1 MIKNVM
7 LIDDN
12 KIDLFINQRI
22 IEKYNSEINTRVF
35 TSAISAISFLKILE
49 LNVGIKSLTV
59 PDVILVDINM
69 PEMDG
74 FTFFKEFKQ
83 LRLLEKY
90 AIEVY
95 MVSSS
100 ICPSDIFKAQKENNC
115 SGYIMKPLTVDKF
128 KSVVHK
134 SVSINQEQNF
144 KEII

>member
-12 KIDLFINQRI
+12 KIDLFVNQRI
-22 IEKYNSEINTRVF
+22 IEKYNSDINTRVF
-35 TSAISAISFLKILE
+35 TSAISAISYLKILE
-49 LNVGIKSLTV
+49 LNIGIKSLAV

-74 FTFFKEFKQ
+74 FTFFKEFKK
-83 LRLLEKY
+83 LHLLEKY
-90 AIEVY
+90 VIEVY

-100 ICPSDIFKAQKENNC
+100 ICPGDIFKAQKENNC
-115 SGYIMKPLTVDKF
+115 SGYIVKPLTVNKF
-128 KSVVHK
+128 KSITEK
-134 SVSINQEQNF
+134 SVSINQNQNF

>member
-95 MVSSS
+95 R
-100 ICPSDIFKAQKENNC
+100 
-115 SGYIMKPLTVDKF
+115 SGERRVG
-128 KSVVHK
+128 KSVDLCGRRNVRK
-134 SVSINQEQNF
+134 KNVE
-144 KEII
+144 ERRV

>member
-100 ICPSDIFKAQKENNC
+100 ICPSDIFKARSEEHTSELQSRPHLVC
-115 SGYIMKPLTVDKF
+115 RLL
-128 KSVVHK
+128 
-134 SVSINQEQNF
+134 
-144 KEII
+144 